1 MISLKKVTYYSIVCG
16 CCIIYLT
23 LPSGRYL
30 SFQIIYSTSNV
41 TMNNRHMLLT
51 AGASVRRI
59 NSQEMEFL
67 GERAYVFVTV
77 LDAAKLS
84 SDGFRSRL
92 HSH

>member
-1 MISLKKVTYYSIVCG
+1 
-16 CCIIYLT
+16 
-23 LPSGRYL
+23 
-30 SFQIIYSTSNV
+30 
-41 TMNNRHMLLT
+41 MNNRHMLLT